1 MTKTLLVDT
10 ILFEVS
16 PELVK
21 ESMTSGGP
29 LVVTGILQR
38 ANAKNQNG
46 RVYPSEILM
55 RESKKYA
62 DVQIK
67 ERRALGEL
75 DHPESSI
82 VNLNNVSHNVK
93 KMWWDSNNLCGEIEI
108 LSTPAGNILKALF
121 SAGIKLG
128 ISSRGLGSVKMDENN
143 NNVVQEDFELIAF
156 DFVSNP
162 STQGAFMYPGSLNE
176 SVDPVLQKQINKY
189 ARINKIITEILT
201 GE

>member
-1 MTKTLLVDT
+1 MNKSLLIDT

-21 ESMTSGGP
+21 ESMSTGGP

-38 ANAKNQNG
+38 KNAKNHNG
-46 RVYPSEILM
+46 RIYPGPILE
-55 RESKKYA
+55 READKYA
-62 DVQIK
+62 KVQIK

-93 KMWWDSNNLCGEIEI
+93 KMWWDGDNLLGEVEV
-108 LSTPAGNILKALF
+108 LGTPAGNILKELF
-121 SAGIKLG
+121 KAGIKLG
-128 ISSRGLGSVKMDENN
+128 ISSRGLGSVQSDGNN
-143 NNVVQEDFELIAF
+143 NNIVQEDFELIAF

-189 ARINKIITEILT
+189 AKINKIITEILT